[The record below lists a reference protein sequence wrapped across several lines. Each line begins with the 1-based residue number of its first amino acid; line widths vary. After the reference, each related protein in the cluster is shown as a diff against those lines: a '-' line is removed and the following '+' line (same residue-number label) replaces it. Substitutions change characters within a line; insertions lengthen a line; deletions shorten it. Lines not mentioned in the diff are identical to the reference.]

1 MFKKLLFVLFFI
13 LSLNISAQNTYVI
26 EWTFGSNSNVN
37 PADSPRNADRTI
49 EVGDTVRWEF
59 VDNGSHNVVSQAGA
73 TESFDSGT
81 VQAAGFTFEHT
92 FNQIGTNPYIC
103 EPHPGSMF
111 GTIEVVAQGTLSLTQ
126 AFQDLKFSIK
136 PNPSSNFL
144 NINLESVQ
152 LNDYQLEVY
161 DVLGKRVYQ
170 RLLSRVQSSV
180 DVSNWKSGVYL
191 VKVFNDQQSQT
202 KRFLKQ

>member
-1 MFKKLLFVLFFI
+1 MFKKLLFI
-13 LSLNISAQNTYVI
+13 LCCFWALNSSAQNTYVI
-26 EWTFGSNSNVN
+26 EWTFGSNSNVD
-37 PADSPRNADRTI
+37 PEDSPRNADRTI

-73 TESFDSGT
+73 NETFDSGNF
-81 VQAAGFTFEHT
+81 QAAGFDFEHT
-92 FNQIGTNPYIC
+92 FNQIGTNPYLC
-103 EPHPGSMF
+103 EPHPTSMF
-111 GTIEVVAQGTLSLTQ
+111 GTIEVVAQGTLSLSQQT
-126 AFQDLKFSIK
+126 FDLNFSIK

-144 NINLESVQ
+144 TINLESVQ
-152 LNDYQLEVY
+152 LGDYQLEVY

-170 RLLSRVQSSV
+170 RLLSRAQSSV